1 MNQDTIC
8 ALATADGVGAIGII
22 RISGQD
28 ALAVVNR
35 IFEGKNLEKVPTHTV
50 HYGFIKD
57 KEEIIDE
64 VMVSV
69 FHAPRTFTAENSAEI
84 SFHGSPHIAKKI
96 LEALLK
102 NGARTAKAG
111 EFTMRAFMNGRID
124 LSQAESIADLIA
136 SENEASRKAAL
147 EQLKGGISKEIAV
160 LRGDLLNFTS
170 LIELELDFAEE
181 DVEFADR
188 SALMG
193 LIANLKTKLGS
204 LIDSFQYGNAVKN
217 GINVAIIGKPNAG
230 KSTLL
235 NALLKEER
243 AIVSDIAGTTRD
255 AIDTRYNRFGFEFNL
270 VDTAGIRR
278 KSKVKEDLEF
288 YSVMRSIR
296 AIEHS
301 DVCIL
306 MLDATRGFESQ
317 DANIFWLAQRNR
329 KGIVILVNKWDLV
342 EKENNT
348 AKAYE
353 AAIRK
358 EIEPF
363 TDVPIIFV
371 SALNK
376 QRIYKAIETAVE
388 VYNNRTKR
396 IPTRQLNEVML
407 PIIENYPPP
416 AIKGK
421 YVKIKFCTQLPTP
434 MPQFAFF
441 ANLPQYVK
449 DPYRRFIENKLRENF
464 DFKGVPIDVYF
475 RQK

>member
-1 MNQDTIC
+1 MSAIVAIVGRPNVGKSTFFNRLIKRREAIVDAVSGVTRDRHYGKTDWNGVSFSVIDTGGYLAGGDDSFEKEINKQV
-8 ALATADGVGAIGII
+8 ALAIDEADAIIFMVNVEEGLTGMDESVAELLRKCRKPILVAVNKVDSNN
-22 RISGQD
+22 RRNDMHEFYALGFEHLYALSSVNGSGTGELLD
-28 ALAVVNR
+28 DLVALLPVREQQEENTLPRFAVV
-35 IFEGKNLEKVPTHTV
+35 
-50 HYGFIKD
+50 
-57 KEEIIDE
+57 
-64 VMVSV
+64 
-69 FHAPRTFTAENSAEI
+69 
-84 SFHGSPHIAKKI
+84 
-96 LEALLK
+96 
-102 NGARTAKAG
+102 
-111 EFTMRAFMNGRID
+111 GR
-124 LSQAESIADLIA
+124 
-136 SENEASRKAAL
+136 
-147 EQLKGGISKEIAV
+147 
-160 LRGDLLNFTS
+160 
-170 LIELELDFAEE
+170 
-181 DVEFADR
+181 
-188 SALMG
+188 
-193 LIANLKTKLGS
+193 
-204 LIDSFQYGNAVKN
+204 
-217 GINVAIIGKPNAG
+217 PNAG
-230 KSTLL
+230 KSSFI
-235 NALLKEER
+235 NALIGEDR
-243 AIVSDIAGTTRD
+243 YIVTDIAGTTRD
-255 AIDTRYNRFGFEFNL
+255 AIDTKYNRFGFEFNL

-278 KSKVKEDLEF
+278 KAKVKEDLEF

-306 MLDATRGFESQ
+306 LLDATRGFESQ

-348 AKAYE
+348 AKQYE

-363 TDVPIIFV
+363 TDVPILFV

-376 QRIYKAIETAVE
+376 QRIYKAIETAVA

-396 IPTRQLNEVML
+396 IPTRKLNEVML

-421 YVKIKFCTQLPTP
+421 YIKIKFCTQLPTP

-464 DFKGVPIDVYF
+464 DFNGVPIDVYF

>member
-1 MNQDTIC
+1 MSAIVAIVGRPNVGKSTFFNRLIKRREAIVDAVSGVTRDRHYGKTDWNGVSFSVIDTGGYLAGGDDSFEKEINKQV
-8 ALATADGVGAIGII
+8 ALAIDEADAIIFMVNVEEGLTGMDEAVAELLRKCRKPILVAVNKVDSNN
-22 RISGQD
+22 RRNDMHEFYALGFEHLYALSSVNGSGTGELLD
-28 ALAVVNR
+28 DLVALLPEKEKQEENPFPRFAVV
-35 IFEGKNLEKVPTHTV
+35 
-50 HYGFIKD
+50 
-57 KEEIIDE
+57 
-64 VMVSV
+64 
-69 FHAPRTFTAENSAEI
+69 
-84 SFHGSPHIAKKI
+84 
-96 LEALLK
+96 
-102 NGARTAKAG
+102 
-111 EFTMRAFMNGRID
+111 GR
-124 LSQAESIADLIA
+124 
-136 SENEASRKAAL
+136 
-147 EQLKGGISKEIAV
+147 
-160 LRGDLLNFTS
+160 
-170 LIELELDFAEE
+170 
-181 DVEFADR
+181 
-188 SALMG
+188 
-193 LIANLKTKLGS
+193 
-204 LIDSFQYGNAVKN
+204 
-217 GINVAIIGKPNAG
+217 PNAG
-230 KSTLL
+230 KSSFI
-235 NALLKEER
+235 NALIGEDR
-243 AIVSDIAGTTRD
+243 YIVTDIAGTTRD
-255 AIDTRYNRFGFEFNL
+255 AIDTKYNRFGFEFNL

-278 KSKVKEDLEF
+278 KAKVKEDLEF

-348 AKAYE
+348 AKQYE

-363 TDVPIIFV
+363 TDVPILFV

-376 QRIYKAIETAVE
+376 QRIYKAIETAVA

-396 IPTRQLNEVML
+396 IPTRKLNEVML

-421 YVKIKFCTQLPTP
+421 YIKIKFCTQLPTP

-464 DFKGVPIDVYF
+464 DFNGVPIDVYF

>member
-1 MNQDTIC
+1 MSAIVAIVGRPNVGKSTFFNRLIKRREAIVDAVSGVTRDRHYGKTDWNGVEFSVIDTGGYLAGGDDTFQKEIDKQVNLAIDEADAIIFMVNVEDGLTGMDESVA
-8 ALATADGVGAIGII
+8 ALLRKSKKPVFV
-22 RISGQD
+22 
-28 ALAVVNR
+28 VVNKVDSNNR
-35 IFEGKNLEKVPTHTV
+35 RDDAHEFYALGFEHL
-50 HYGFIKD
+50 F
-57 KEEIIDE
+57 
-64 VMVSV
+64 S
-69 FHAPRTFTAENSAEI
+69 I
-84 SFHGSPHIAKKI
+84 SSINGS
-96 LEALLK
+96 
-102 NGARTAKAG
+102 GT
-111 EFTMRAFMNGRID
+111 
-124 LSQAESIADLIA
+124 
-136 SENEASRKAAL
+136 
-147 EQLKGGISKEIAV
+147 
-160 LRGDLLNFTS
+160 GDLLDELVKS
-170 LIELELDFAEE
+170 LPEKEQKEEENLPRFA
-181 DVEFADR
+181 VVGR
-188 SALMG
+188 
-193 LIANLKTKLGS
+193 
-204 LIDSFQYGNAVKN
+204 
-217 GINVAIIGKPNAG
+217 PNAG
-230 KSTLL
+230 KSSFI
-235 NALLKEER
+235 NALIGEDR
-243 AIVSDIAGTTRD
+243 YIVTDIAGTTRD

>member
-1 MNQDTIC
+1 MNAIVAVVGRPNVGKSTFFNRLIKRREAIVDAVSGVTRDRHYGKTDWNGVSFSVIDTGGYLAGGDDSFEKEINKQV
-8 ALATADGVGAIGII
+8 ALAIDEADAIIFMVNVEEGLTGMDEAVAEMLRKCHKPILVAVNKVDSNN
-22 RISGQD
+22 RRNDMHEFYALGFEHLYALSSVNGSGTGELLD
-28 ALAVVNR
+28 DLVALLPVKEPQEENTLPRFAVV
-35 IFEGKNLEKVPTHTV
+35 
-50 HYGFIKD
+50 
-57 KEEIIDE
+57 
-64 VMVSV
+64 
-69 FHAPRTFTAENSAEI
+69 
-84 SFHGSPHIAKKI
+84 
-96 LEALLK
+96 
-102 NGARTAKAG
+102 
-111 EFTMRAFMNGRID
+111 GR
-124 LSQAESIADLIA
+124 
-136 SENEASRKAAL
+136 
-147 EQLKGGISKEIAV
+147 
-160 LRGDLLNFTS
+160 
-170 LIELELDFAEE
+170 
-181 DVEFADR
+181 
-188 SALMG
+188 
-193 LIANLKTKLGS
+193 
-204 LIDSFQYGNAVKN
+204 
-217 GINVAIIGKPNAG
+217 PNAG
-230 KSTLL
+230 KSSFI
-235 NALLKEER
+235 NALIGEDR
-243 AIVSDIAGTTRD
+243 YIVTDIAGTTRD
-255 AIDTRYNRFGFEFNL
+255 AIDTKYNRFGFEFNL

-306 MLDATRGFESQ
+306 ILDATRGFESQ

-348 AKAYE
+348 AKEYE
-353 AAIRK
+353 AVIRK

-363 TDVPIIFV
+363 TDVPILFV

-376 QRIYKAIETAVE
+376 QRIYKAIETAVA

-396 IPTRQLNEVML
+396 IPTRKLNEVML
-407 PIIENYPPP
+407 PIIEDYPPP

-421 YVKIKFCTQLPTP
+421 YIKIKFCTQLPTP

-464 DFKGVPIDVYF
+464 DFNGVPIDVYF

>member
-1 MNQDTIC
+1 MSAIVAIVGRPNVGKSTFFNRLIKRREAIVDAVSGVTRDRHYGKTDWNGVSFSVIDTGGYLAGGDDSFEKEINKQV
-8 ALATADGVGAIGII
+8 ALAIDEADAIIFMVNVEEGLTGMDEAVAELLRKCHKPILVAVNKVDSNN
-22 RISGQD
+22 RRNDMHEFYALGFEHLYALSSVNGSGTGELLD
-28 ALAVVNR
+28 DLVALLPVKEQQEEDTLPRFAVV
-35 IFEGKNLEKVPTHTV
+35 
-50 HYGFIKD
+50 
-57 KEEIIDE
+57 
-64 VMVSV
+64 
-69 FHAPRTFTAENSAEI
+69 
-84 SFHGSPHIAKKI
+84 
-96 LEALLK
+96 
-102 NGARTAKAG
+102 
-111 EFTMRAFMNGRID
+111 GR
-124 LSQAESIADLIA
+124 
-136 SENEASRKAAL
+136 
-147 EQLKGGISKEIAV
+147 
-160 LRGDLLNFTS
+160 
-170 LIELELDFAEE
+170 
-181 DVEFADR
+181 
-188 SALMG
+188 
-193 LIANLKTKLGS
+193 
-204 LIDSFQYGNAVKN
+204 
-217 GINVAIIGKPNAG
+217 PNAG
-230 KSTLL
+230 KSSFI
-235 NALLKEER
+235 NALIGEDR
-243 AIVSDIAGTTRD
+243 YIVTDIAGTTRD
-255 AIDTRYNRFGFEFNL
+255 AIDTKYNRFGFEFNL

-278 KSKVKEDLEF
+278 KAKVKEDLEF

-348 AKAYE
+348 AKQYE

-363 TDVPIIFV
+363 TDVPILFV

-376 QRIYKAIETAVE
+376 QRIYKAIETAVA

-396 IPTRQLNEVML
+396 IPTRKLNEVML

-421 YVKIKFCTQLPTP
+421 YIKIKFCTQLPTP

-464 DFKGVPIDVYF
+464 DFNGVPIDVYF

>member
-1 MNQDTIC
+1 MSAIVAIVGRPNVGKSTFFNRLIKRREAIVDAVSGVTRDRHYGKTDWNGVEFSVIDTGGYLAGGDDTFQKEIDKQVNLAIDEADAIIFMVNVEDGLTGMDESVA
-8 ALATADGVGAIGII
+8 ALLRKSKKPVFV
-22 RISGQD
+22 
-28 ALAVVNR
+28 VVNKVDSNNR
-35 IFEGKNLEKVPTHTV
+35 RDDAHEFYALGFEHL
-50 HYGFIKD
+50 F
-57 KEEIIDE
+57 
-64 VMVSV
+64 S
-69 FHAPRTFTAENSAEI
+69 I
-84 SFHGSPHIAKKI
+84 SSINGS
-96 LEALLK
+96 
-102 NGARTAKAG
+102 GT
-111 EFTMRAFMNGRID
+111 
-124 LSQAESIADLIA
+124 
-136 SENEASRKAAL
+136 
-147 EQLKGGISKEIAV
+147 
-160 LRGDLLNFTS
+160 GDLLDELVKS
-170 LIELELDFAEE
+170 LPEKEQKEEENLPRFA
-181 DVEFADR
+181 VVGR
-188 SALMG
+188 
-193 LIANLKTKLGS
+193 
-204 LIDSFQYGNAVKN
+204 
-217 GINVAIIGKPNAG
+217 PNAG
-230 KSTLL
+230 KSSFI
-235 NALLKEER
+235 NALIGEDR
-243 AIVSDIAGTTRD
+243 YIVTDIAGTTRD

-396 IPTRQLNEVML
+396 ISTRQLNEVML